1 MHAAKKEEIC
11 ERSLLLVRRR
21 FSHMQEQRLKDF
33 SLKQCTEMIRGK
45 VGVVPA
51 EQSRCHA

>member
-1 MHAAKKEEIC
+1 
-11 ERSLLLVRRR
+11 
-21 FSHMQEQRLKDF
+21 MQEQRFKDF
-33 SLKQCTEMIRGK
+33 SLKQCTEVIGSK